1 MSTAEVMRTDSRET
15 AVGRRHHC
23 RCRSESG
30 SLPLEVSG
38 KERRKERKVD
48 RRSRKEVRRMTE
60 MMEEEHRMTEREEE
74 LRRTERE
81 EVLRMTEKEGELRR
95 MMEVDVSRG
104 IEMMVVAHRRI
115 EMAVVRRNR
124 NRNWEVDLG
133 NRTC

>member
-1 MSTAEVMRTDSRET
+1 
-15 AVGRRHHC
+15 
-23 RCRSESG
+23 
-30 SLPLEVSG
+30 
-38 KERRKERKVD
+38 
-48 RRSRKEVRRMTE
+48 MTE
-60 MMEEEHRMTEREEE
+60 MREEELRMTEREEE

-81 EVLRMTEKEGELRR
+81 EVLRRTERGAELRR

>member
-38 KERRKERKVD
+38 KERKVD